1 MKNKLVLI
9 AEDSVEVLTFLE
21 KWFLERGYEV
31 IAVSNGQ
38 EAYDKIKINEKEITL
53 IVTDITMPIM
63 SGVELL
69 EKLKNEKMAKEIPKI
84 ILTTRL
90 PKEENIEIKIME
102 DLKCWLLKPVDKEFF
117 NKIIDKVEKL

>member
-1 MKNKLVLI
+1 MNNKLVLI
-9 AEDSVEVLTFLE
+9 AEDSIEVVRFLE
-21 KWFLERGYEV
+21 KCFLERKYKV

-38 EAYDKIKINEKEITL
+38 EAYDKIKANEKEITL

-90 PKEENIEIKIME
+90 PQEESIEIKLME
-102 DLKCWLLKPVDKEFF
+102 DLKCWLLKPVDSDFF
-117 NKIIDKVEKL
+117 NKILDKVEKL